1 MADFRVTRIPD
12 NDVNGNATPHGSYPD
27 FRKRLFGDTGAA
39 GAGLGDWIR
48 VPDNDKK
55 LVFLYNLT
63 RTGGVGA
70 AVALVEGA
78 MELATDPDTTAYVV
92 LATLNAG
99 APKAQI
105 SENWSYMRARL
116 TVPGAAAVQVG
127 LVANE
132 E

>member
-1 MADFRVTRIPD
+1 MTDQ
-12 NDVNGNATPHGSYPD
+12 DVNGNATPHGTYPD
-27 FRKRLFGDTGAA
+27 FRKRLLGEAGATVAGTGA
-39 GAGLGDWIR
+39 WVR

-55 LVFLYNLT
+55 LVFLYNAS
-63 RTGGVGA
+63 RTGAVGA
-70 AVALVEGA
+70 AVAEVHGA
-78 MELATDPDTTAYVV
+78 MELAAVPDNTAHVV

-105 SENWSYMRARL
+105 SENWSYMRAVL
-116 TVPGAAAVQVG
+116 TTPGAAAVQVG